1 MVTVEFY
8 TRRGCHLCEAAESV
22 LRAEQARIPFELA
35 IFDIDANAEH
45 RELYHLLVPVT
56 VLPNGD
62 ELHYRVD
69 TQRLRAALATA

>member
-8 TRRGCHLCEAAESV
+8 TRRGCHLCEAAEAV
-22 LRAEQARIPFELA
+22 LRAEQKRTPFSLS
-35 IFDIDANAEH
+35 IRDIDTNPDWLD
-45 RELYHLLVPVT
+45 LYNLLVPVT

-69 TQRLRAALATA
+69 PARLRAALAT

>member
-1 MVTVEFY
+1 MVTVRFY

-22 LRAEQARIPFELA
+22 LRAEQASTPFALE
-35 IFDIDANAEH
+35 IFDIDADE
-45 RELYHLLVPVT
+45 ELRDLYNLLVPVT

-69 TQRLRAALATA
+69 AARLRAAL